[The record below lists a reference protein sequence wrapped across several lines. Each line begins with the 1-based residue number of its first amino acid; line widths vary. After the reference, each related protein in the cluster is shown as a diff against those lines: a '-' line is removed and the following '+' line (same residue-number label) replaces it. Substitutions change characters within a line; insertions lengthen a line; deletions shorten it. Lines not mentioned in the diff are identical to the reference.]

1 MRHVPVAH
9 EHVAD
14 IDTFAQ
20 HLVKPGCLG
29 VIGVVQIIG
38 AHIGHMAAVHADNA
52 QIHKGAAVVL
62 HDAENLAQPGGIAQF
77 GIGVSEGQGFDL
89 GHPLHNE
96 GVQGA
101 VLAAGH
107 GLQARADFL
116 VVDIVDAVQ
125 AEHTQSRQRRK
136 RQQEQGQQQAAVDG
150 SVAPQRGG
158 RRQRHGGAS

>member
-1 MRHVPVAH
+1 M
-9 EHVAD
+9 E
-14 IDTFAQ
+14 
-20 HLVKPGCLG
+20 PGGFG

-38 AHIGHMAAVHADNA
+38 AHIGHMAAVHADDA

-62 HDAENLAQPGGIAQF
+62 HDAENLAQPGGVAQF
-77 GIGVSEGQGFDL
+77 SIGVGEGQGFDL
-89 GHPLHNE
+89 GHPLHNK

-125 AEHTQSRQRRK
+125 AEHAQSRQRRE
-136 RQQEQGQQQAAVDG
+136 RQQEQGQQQTTVDD
-150 SVAPQRGG
+150 SVAPEGGG